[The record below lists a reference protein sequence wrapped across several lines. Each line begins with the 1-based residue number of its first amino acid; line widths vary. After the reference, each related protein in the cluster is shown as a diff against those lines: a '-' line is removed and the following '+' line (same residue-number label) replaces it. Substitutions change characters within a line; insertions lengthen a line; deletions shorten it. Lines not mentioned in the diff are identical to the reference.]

1 MIGKIYLVFIYR
13 NSEPSGEVSVPFAL
27 PHLRV
32 TAVPLEE
39 SSDSKNN
46 VNNILAYPVS
56 RMNVMK
62 V

>member
-1 MIGKIYLVFIYR
+1 MKGKIYLIFIYR
-13 NSEPSGEVSVPFAL
+13 SREPPGEVSVPFAL
-27 PHLRV
+27 PPLRV
-32 TAVPLEE
+32 TSVPLEE

-46 VNNILAYPVS
+46 VNNILVYPVS